1 MPQKP
6 IPDPVILPLPAIS
19 TAQIAVERSHP
30 KATDLR
36 YLQVDEFLQAR
47 SLSVNSQRAY
57 RQDLQRFLD
66 WTAAEWAEITQRQ
79 VTQFKTYLIQ
89 EKQLA
94 PATVNRTLTTLKK
107 LYSWLVES
115 NYVSDNPTKA
125 VSLLKLTEL
134 EAQDLN
140 QEEVQQILA
149 IAQVGSL
156 AERDVALISV
166 LLHGLRAEEAAALN
180 IGDYDGTR
188 LQIRKGEHDTQGS
201 VPLKAQTRQALDA
214 YLTWRHQQGEALI
227 SDRPLFVS
235 YSRRSQGQRLSYW
248 GIRDVVD
255 RIAKATNISLHTHRF
270 RHTFATDL
278 VQKGMNAHHI
288 MTLTRHKSLQSFRRY
303 AKQTDPLTAEQA
315 FYQAIAEEPATHE
328 TGW

>member
-19 TAQIAVERSHP
+19 TPQTSVGRSHLT
-30 KATDLR
+30 ATDLR
-36 YLQVDEFLQAR
+36 HSQVDEFLQAR

-66 WTAAEWAEITQRQ
+66 WTKTEWAQITQRH
-79 VTQFKTYLIQ
+79 VAQFKAYLTQ

-94 PATVNRTLTTLKK
+94 PATVNRALTTLKNF
-107 LYSWLVES
+107 YNWLVES
-115 NYVSDNPTKA
+115 DQVLENPTTA
-125 VSLLKLTEL
+125 VSLLKLTEPEPQSL
-134 EAQDLN
+134 S

-149 IAQVGSL
+149 IAQVGLL

-166 LLHGLRAEEAAALN
+166 MLHGLRAEEAAALN

-188 LQIRKGEHDTQGS
+188 LQIREGEHDTQGF
-201 VPLKAQTRQALDA
+201 VPLKAQARQALDI
-214 YLTWRHQQGEALI
+214 YLAWRQQQEALS

-248 GIRDVVD
+248 GIRNVVD
-255 RIAKATNISLHTHRF
+255 RIAKAANIPLHTHRF

-278 VQKGMNAHHI
+278 VLKGMNVNHI

-303 AKQTDPLTAEQA
+303 TKPTDPLTAEQA
-315 FYQAIAEEPATHE
+315 FYQAIAEEPTTNE
-328 TGW
+328 TGG